1 MVVTFN
7 LCCSLYKY
15 PIFPLLVGSL
25 GGHSFG
31 VGLNSFFLR
40 CRGPLSQMVTLI
52 CVAPCMGTW
61 GPQRGFIFGWGL
73 LASSKV
79 QWAL

>member
-1 MVVTFN
+1 MVATFD

-31 VGLNSFFLR
+31 VGLNSFFPKMPWPFESNGDINL
-40 CRGPLSQMVTLI
+40 CCSLYYGYLGSPKGVYFW
-52 CVAPCMGTW
+52 V
-61 GPQRGFIFGWGL
+61 GL
-73 LASSKV
+73 NSFF
-79 QWAL
+79 